1 MAEKTDKPEDKSVS
15 RSDEKK
21 GETSPECLATI
32 KAAKVLLDKRCGI
45 NLGDLLSKVKEK
57 KKTEEGAEEKIL
69 LVSAKLEVCPAC
81 TTVTEF
87 IAKAITAGKVR
98 VIDIADEEGL
108 KIAETLYKG
117 KKDFVVPAYITVKD
131 DKYTEGDLRD
141 LMVEVGSD

>member
-1 MAEKTDKPEDKSVS
+1 MSEEKEGMIRESEKA
-15 RSDEKK
+15 KK
-21 GETSPECLATI
+21 GDTMSPECLATI
-32 KAAKVLLDKRCGI
+32 KAAKELLGKRCGI
-45 NLGDLLSKVKEK
+45 NLEELLSKVKEK

-117 KKDFVVPAYITVKD
+117 KKDFAVPAYIIVKD

-141 LMVEVGSD
+141 LMVEVGDE